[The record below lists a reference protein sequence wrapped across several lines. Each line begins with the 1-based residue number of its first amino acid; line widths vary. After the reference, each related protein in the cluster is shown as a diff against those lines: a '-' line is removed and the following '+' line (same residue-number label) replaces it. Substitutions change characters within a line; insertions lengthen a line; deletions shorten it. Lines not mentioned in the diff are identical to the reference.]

1 MCHIF
6 GAQPKLLLK
15 FIYIKEPSKISAL
28 SFLTS
33 TCNDTNISKIEFNN
47 LYAQHGNQELFKIVS
62 QFHNCTG
69 DRPFPGKLF
78 SEYSDSVCT
87 LSGIFFPLSS
97 VIE

>member
-15 FIYIKEPSKISAL
+15 FIYLKEPSKISAL
-28 SFLTS
+28 SFLTY
-33 TCNDTNISKIEFNN
+33 TYNDTNISKIEFNN

-78 SEYSDSVCT
+78 PEYNDSVCT